1 MKIVALASIFGLTL
15 GSAQTPYFTNTEYKK
30 ALWMTTRFYGGQR
43 SGENNWLLANHLPSG
58 VDASF
63 KGKAFIGDKDTDG
76 YDLSGGWH
84 DCGDHVKFGQTEF
97 YSGYMLLKGFA
108 EFPAGYDDR
117 YSHDY
122 AGYKASNKWNF
133 EDNGHDPNGIPDV
146 LDEVKHATDFF
157 IKCTRSSTIF
167 YYQVGQGDPDHAQWV
182 TAVKMQTL
190 PQAQGGQTRVVYKNP
205 NDASMPSFCGA
216 TLALMARLYKKYDPA
231 YAKTCLEHA
240 VYAYNYAKAH
250 PGVAGTGDGGFYSAN
265 DNWKDDFVD
274 LCAELYW
281 ATGDVKYKTEAQS
294 YTFSAAAGQGK
305 DVFGKAYG
313 FDYSNNGDI
322 AIYNLALLGDANAAT
337 AFRSL
342 VTQFYL
348 NNTQADGQ
356 FKDGN
361 VSWGPLRYNA
371 NSAMMVALDAKLN
384 GKQTN
389 TMKFIYDN
397 IDYVLGKNAS
407 NLSFVVG
414 FGAKS
419 AKYPHHRNVYL
430 RDDNP
435 TDAIKRTF
443 TIPAKN
449 AQFGLLVGGTRT
461 PGSFNDDLVSYTHTE
476 GGIDYNACLV
486 GALAYIN
493 AQLAPVDTN
502 KFGNHPTPALG
513 AAQSLCG
520 VSSIVLDSK
529 VPADGKK
536 TFTWLNG
543 TTILVNASTTQN
555 KYTVTTAGTY
565 TCRIDSANKWQTEA
579 SVAISSTIPAPALGA
594 DKNICDTASFT
605 LDNKVTGA
613 VYTYEWWYAASGNT
627 VDLAE
632 VNSQTSKAWT
642 DVRKAG
648 LYKTVVKASG
658 CADVVDE
665 VLITSSLP
673 TPVDG
678 CAPTA
683 GASQTISISTP
694 GLGTGTYDWY
704 DAAKE
709 GTKVGTGTS
718 ITVSPAATKTYYVQ
732 DASAVSGSVG
742 PKTALAGAQN
752 WGFNTGNHLKFTIN
766 NTVSINSIKLLA
778 GYYASSG
785 TITVEVLDA
794 NGNPLS
800 PVRKFTSN
808 PITFAQNSSAVG
820 LVTFTF
826 SNFTIDKAWGSNLRL
841 RLSEKSSSLNMD
853 PYWNNTGATYP
864 YKSIPSDILTLT
876 GTSGGD
882 ADANDYMYF
891 YDIQFSA
898 GTVCARLPVLAK
910 VDASCTITEVQ
921 EKDLEG
927 GVSIFPNPSADV
939 FLIELPKQ
947 VDKVLMIN
955 MYGKTIAEQAN
966 FQSGRFNLQQE
977 ASGVYLLKVIDDNTQ
992 KTYKLVKQ

>member
-1 MKIVALASIFGLTL
+1 MFALAGIFTLTL
-15 GSAQTPYFTNTEYKK
+15 GKAQTPYFTNTEYKK

-58 VDASF
+58 VSESLR
-63 KGKAFIGDKDTDG
+63 GKAFIGDKDTDG

-108 EFPAGYDDR
+108 EFPNGYDDR

-122 AGYKASNKWNF
+122 AGYKSSNKWNF
-133 EDNGHDPNGIPDV
+133 EDTGHDPNGIPDV

-157 IKCTRSSTIF
+157 IKCTRSSTTF

-190 PQAQGGQTRVVYKNP
+190 AQGQGGQTRVVYKNP
-205 NDASMPSFCGA
+205 ADASMPSFCGA
-216 TLALMARLYKKYDPA
+216 TLALMARLYKKYDPN

-240 VYAYNYAKAH
+240 VYAYNYALNHK
-250 PGVAGTGDGGFYSAN
+250 GVAGTGDGGFYSAN

-281 ATGDVKYKTEAQS
+281 ATGDVKYKTEAQT
-294 YTFSAAAGQGK
+294 YTYSAAAGQGK

-322 AIYNLALLGDANAAT
+322 AIYNLAKLGDAAAAT

-342 VTQFYL
+342 VTQFYI
-348 NNTQADGQ
+348 NNTQTDGQ

-419 AKYPHHRNVYL
+419 VKFPHHRNVYL

-435 TDAIKRTF
+435 TDAVKRQF

-449 AQFGLLVGGTRT
+449 TQFGLLVGGTRS
-461 PGSFNDDLVSYTHTE
+461 PGSFNDDLVNYTYTE

-493 AQLAPVDTN
+493 SQLAPIDTN

-520 VSSIVLDSK
+520 VSNIVLDSK
-529 VPADGKK
+529 IPTDGKK

-543 TTILVNASTTQN
+543 TTTVVNASTTQN

-565 TCRIDSANKWQTEA
+565 TCRVDSASKWQTEA
-579 SVAISSTIPAPALGA
+579 TVVISGTIPTPTLGV

-605 LDNKVTGA
+605 LDSKVAGS
-613 VYTYEWWYAASGNT
+613 VYTYEWSYAASGKT
-627 VDLAE
+627 ADLAK
-632 VNSQTSKAWT
+632 QTTQTTSTWAN
-642 DVRKAG
+642 VRKAG
-648 LYKTVVKASG
+648 LYKVLIKASG
-658 CADVVDE
+658 CADVSDE
-665 VLITSSLP
+665 VTITSSLP
-673 TPVDG
+673 TPQDA
-678 CAPTA
+678 CASTA
-683 GASQTISISTP
+683 GAAQTIAVVNP
-694 GLGTGTYDWY
+694 GLGNGTYDWY
-704 DAAKE
+704 DAAKD
-709 GTKVGTGTS
+709 GNKVGTGTS
-718 ITVSPAATKTYYVQ
+718 ITVNPTATKTYYVQ

-742 PKTALAGAQN
+742 PKTALTGAQN
-752 WGFNTGNHLKFTIN
+752 WGFSTSNHLKFTLGNTIN
-766 NTVSINSIKLLA
+766 ITSLKLLA

-808 PITFAQNSSAVG
+808 TITFAQNSSSVG

-826 SNFTIDKAWGSNLRL
+826 SNFTIDKTWGTSLRL
-841 RLSEKSSSLNMD
+841 RLSEKSSGLNMD
-853 PYWNNTGATYP
+853 PYWNNTGAVYP
-864 YKSIPSDILTLT
+864 YASTPSGIFTIT
-876 GTSGGD
+876 GTAGGD

-891 YDIQFSA
+891 YDIQFSS
-898 GTVCARLPVLAK
+898 GTVCARLPVWAK
-910 VDASCTITEVQ
+910 VDASCTVTDVQ
-921 EKDLEG
+921 EVDLG
-927 GVSIFPNPSADV
+927 NTIHVFPNPSTDV
-939 FLIELPKQ
+939 FQVELSQLADKAILIDL
-947 VDKVLMIN
+947 
-955 MYGKTIAEQAN
+955 YGKAIYEQQD
-966 FQSGRFNLQQE
+966 FQKGTFDLHKE
-977 ASGVYLLKVIDDNTQ
+977 ASGIYILKVLNGNVQ
-992 KTYKLVKQ
+992 KTYKLVKK